1 MQEGRLE
8 ALSSVLSLLHIS
20 EDYCKT
26 LDLSSDEQIATPYQ
40 VSLCSIIP
48 ECLVEIPS

>member
-1 MQEGRLE
+1 MQEISVE
-8 ALSSVLSLLHIS
+8 ALPSVLSSVHIS

-26 LDLSSDEQIATPYQ
+26 LDSTFDATPYQ
-40 VSLCSIIP
+40 VFLCSIIP